1 MRALRTT
8 HPLDRNVYLLNL
20 LTFLDNALFV
30 IPIIV
35 VYYAAHKSV
44 GFTGFLIGEAAFA
57 LVMVVMEVPS
67 GYLSDIWRRK
77 SVLWLAMAW
86 QVVGYALLWLGDGL
100 VMMVAAQSIIGIGVS
115 LYSGT
120 NTAMLYDGLLERGKA
135 ATFSKYTGQHQMY
148 GMIGATGAALVG
160 GFAYALQPDL
170 PAMLTVI
177 VMVIATAATW
187 FLTEPSRH
195 KQEVQ
200 KNPIADMVSVMK
212 YTLHGHKEV
221 ACLILF
227 MTSVFVTTNLMF
239 WLNQRYWMDA
249 NISEAWFGVLMAI
262 GTAVNAVGAG
272 FAHRL
277 ENRLTFMHMIFI
289 IAALPFMAYGL
300 AIALPHWAGV
310 GALFLGGL
318 AWGMGSPLMA
328 TAVNKRVES
337 HRRATILSVK
347 SLVHRLVFLPLSLL
361 AGPLADG
368 YGAKAAMFALLLFMA
383 TGVALSFICMARHH
397 MFKPK
402 DT

>member
-1 MRALRTT
+1 MRTLRTT

-86 QVVGYALLWLGDGL
+86 QVVGFALLWLGDGL
-100 VMMVAAQSIIGIGVS
+100 VAMVAAQSIVGIGAS

-135 ATFSKYTGQHQMY
+135 ATFSKYSGQHQMY
-148 GMIGATGAALVG
+148 GMIGATGAALIG

-170 PAMLTVI
+170 PAILTVI

-187 FLTEPSRH
+187 FLTEPNRH
-195 KQEVQ
+195 KQVVQ
-200 KNPIADMVSVMK
+200 KTPIADMVSVMK

-227 MTSVFVTTNLMF
+227 MTSVFVT
-239 WLNQRYWMDA
+239 
-249 NISEAWFGVLMAI
+249 
-262 GTAVNAVGAG
+262 
-272 FAHRL
+272 
-277 ENRLTFMHMIFI
+277 
-289 IAALPFMAYGL
+289 
-300 AIALPHWAGV
+300 
-310 GALFLGGL
+310 
-318 AWGMGSPLMA
+318 
-328 TAVNKRVES
+328 
-337 HRRATILSVK
+337 
-347 SLVHRLVFLPLSLL
+347 
-361 AGPLADG
+361 
-368 YGAKAAMFALLLFMA
+368 
-383 TGVALSFICMARHH
+383 
-397 MFKPK
+397 
-402 DT
+402 